1 MIEGKDGV
9 NEFKI
14 EGKEMSQFQKQKC
27 DTHRSVTGSW
37 WLECSSWE
45 SGLDITEAKTS
56 HEIYTRKRSVMPILS
71 GAINQAL

>member
-37 WLECSSWE
+37 WLESD
-45 SGLDITEAKTS
+45 LDITEAKTS
-56 HEIYTRKRSVMPILS
+56 HEIYIRKRPVMPRLS